1 MVSPRVSKVF
11 RQGLVGVLLFCGF
24 EARAEDVVVFD
35 NPEFVDTTSRKDS
48 AESDNVQTTLEL
60 IGHRVTTFT
69 DTDAIGLSGA
79 LVQARIAVI
88 PELERAGLAE
98 VLTDQARAEIA
109 GFVADGGTLVVH
121 GTSDRRAV
129 DFLNAVFGWSL
140 RSGAV
145 GQSVRGEDAVGTQYD
160 SAPPE
165 LAPNRRIRGLDRL
178 SLPTNA
184 LALYVN
190 RSRAPVVELR
200 RGAGRVV
207 YLGWDWYAA
216 VPRGDQDGGWIEV
229 LAAATNAPG
238 GCAAGNGGDIDNDGI
253 PDACDPDDGCMDID
267 GQREVSS
274 GSTLTLTD
282 HAGGAYHEMVFSGTF
297 RLPIGTTFSTLDP
310 RKTPFAF
317 VLVGINGTL
326 RLGHVFYQS
335 SYNGNGSAGWRRT
348 SRGDKWVFTDST
360 GNARDGFISAAVR
373 DLSHIE
379 PGRVR
384 FRVTARGGDYPVS
397 RGGEAMKV
405 LLVVGNAS
413 IGECGEGRYSRDDC
427 TLIQSQTQLMCR
439 L

>member
-1 MVSPRVSKVF
+1 MVSPERRRALSRALCSALLLVS
-11 RQGLVGVLLFCGF
+11 L
-24 EARAEDVVVFD
+24 EARAEDVAVFD
-35 NPEFVDTTSRKDS
+35 NPLFVDTTSRKDS

-69 DTDAIGLSGA
+69 DTDAIGLNGA
-79 LVQARIAVI
+79 LVRVRTAVI
-88 PELERAGLAE
+88 PELERADLAE
-98 VLTDQARAEIA
+98 VLSDQARAEIN
-109 GFVADGGTLVVH
+109 GFVVDGGTLIVH

-129 DFLNAVFGWSL
+129 NLLNAVFGWSL
-140 RSGAV
+140 RAGVV
-145 GQSVRGEDAVGTQYD
+145 GQSVRGEDAIGTQYD
-160 SAPPE
+160 SGPAE

-178 SLPTNA
+178 SLPPNA

-216 VPRGDQDGGWIEV
+216 VPRGAQDGGWVDV

-267 GQREVSS
+267 GRREVSS
-274 GSTLTLTD
+274 GSTLSLTD
-282 HAGGAYHEMVFSGTF
+282 WDDGAYHQLLFSGTF
-297 RLPIGTTFSTLDP
+297 RLPIGTTFDTLDP

-335 SYNGNGSAGWRRT
+335 SYNGNGTAGWRRS

-360 GNARDGFISAAVR
+360 GNARDGFVSAAVR

-384 FRVTARGGDYPVS
+384 FKVTAIGGDYPVT

-413 IGECGEGRYSRDDC
+413 IGECGEGRFSRDDC
-427 TLIQSQTQLMCR
+427 GLIQSQTQLMCR